1 MYIIGNVVVTNF
13 LCDVQKITDIKYSI
27 MPNEHIN
34 EEAFS
39 PLLWSPTILN
49 CEKMVYTEQSF
60 RSSASGIYNSLLEC
74 VNNTF
79 VIKLENSEKFDSIK
93 KVASFINGFYY
104 NRHSVLTYMISDIL
118 GVPIQEDLFY
128 NFSDEVVTDETYDFL
143 GVSKIYNHELLSN
156 FYFCNKRN
164 LRSRFIYYKSRINK
178 DNYKLNP
185 LNSYEYALFISD
197 WTKDIKIETPK
208 LMSIKEIYELID
220 NYRNTQNQEKPTEE
234 KQPVEEKEETSELRN
249 LISNLFNDDNEES
262 DGKDDEDDIK
272 DDDNENKESKPKEED
287 FIKRIEVFNL
297 KALKK
302 KNGFS
307 IGDAFLLVHDVK
319 FNSGDF
325 DDIFKDTDVIYA
337 LMISYNSNYFSFLM
351 CDKNANRKTFVVK
364 PSHVISGEIKIFNC
378 DDSSS
383 FI

>member
-27 MPNEHIN
+27 IPNEHVN
-34 EEAFS
+34 EAKFS
-39 PLLWSPTILN
+39 SLLWLPTILN
-49 CEKMVYTEQSF
+49 CEKMLYKKQSF
-60 RSSASGIYNSLLEC
+60 RSSASGICNSLLLC
-74 VNNTF
+74 TNNTF
-79 VIKLENSEKFDSIK
+79 VIKLEDSEKYDSIE
-93 KVASFINGFYY
+93 KVASFINESYY

-118 GVPIQEDLFY
+118 GIPIKDDLFY
-128 NFSDEVVTDETYDFL
+128 NFSNEVVEDESFDIL
-143 GVSKIYNHELLSN
+143 GVSKIYNQELLSD
-156 FYFCNKRN
+156 FYFCNSPCLRN
-164 LRSRFIYYKSRINK
+164 RFRYYKSRINT
-178 DNYKLNP
+178 DNYKINP
-185 LNSYEYALFISD
+185 FNSYVYALFISD
-197 WTKDIKIETPK
+197 WTKDIKIETTK
-208 LMSIKEIYELID
+208 LMTVKEIYDLID
-220 NYRNTQNQEKPTEE
+220 KYRNTKKQEKPTEE
-234 KQPVEEKEETSELRN
+234 KPPVEEKEETSELRN

-262 DGKDDEDDIK
+262 D
-272 DDDNENKESKPKEED
+272 NKEDNTDVDNKKEFKPKEED